1 MIGCDDMDRINSP
14 EIINKK
20 LDVYLSNFTE
30 KDLEE
35 YEEAIFTNKMSK
47 RTRAEL
53 ELNRLREDIIKKPNE
68 YADYFTEIARLTR
81 LLKVAEFD
89 STVLD
94 EVYSSIVRM
103 QLECNSNIRLYSG
116 ISLLKNELPKKYEYP
131 ERRR

>member
-1 MIGCDDMDRINSP
+1 MSLS
-14 EIINKK
+14 EIAEKYDISRQAVLDNVKK
-20 LDVYLSNFTE
+20 GE
-30 KDLEE
+30 KKLEE

-53 ELNRLREDIIKKPNE
+53 ELDRIKNDLLRKPNE
-68 YADYFTEIARLTR
+68 FADYFTEIARLTR

-103 QLECNSNIRLYSG
+103 QLECNSNIRFENNITMMHSKS
-116 ISLLKNELPKKYEYP
+116 INKTP
-131 ERRR
+131 

>member
-1 MIGCDDMDRINSP
+1 MDKINSP

-20 LDVYLSNFTE
+20 LSVYLSNFTE
-30 KDLEE
+30 NDL
-35 YEEAIFTNKMSK
+35 
-47 RTRAEL
+47 
-53 ELNRLREDIIKKPNE
+53 LRKPNE
-68 YADYFTEIARLTR
+68 FADYFTEIARLTR

-116 ISLLKNELPKKYEYP
+116 ISLLKNEVPKKYECP

>member
-53 ELNRLREDIIKKPNE
+53 ELNRLREDIIKKPNQLNNVTNRTLF
-68 YADYFTEIARLTR
+68 YKGDTIL
-81 LLKVAEFD
+81 FD
-89 STVLD
+89 FLGGKSHEVL
-94 EVYSSIVRM
+94 EENGFR
-103 QLECNSNIRLYSG
+103 
-116 ISLLKNELPKKYEYP
+116 
-131 ERRR
+131 

>member
-1 MIGCDDMDRINSP
+1 MIGCDDMDRTNSP

-20 LDVYLSNFTE
+20 LSVYLSNFTE
-30 KDLEE
+30 NDLEE

-53 ELNRLREDIIKKPNE
+53 ELDRIKNDLLRKPNE
-68 YADYFTEIARLTR
+68 FADYFTEIARLTR

-116 ISLLKNELPKKYEYP
+116 ISLLKNEVTKKYEYP

>member
-1 MIGCDDMDRINSP
+1 MDKINSS

-20 LDVYLSNFTE
+20 LDVYLQNFSE
-30 KDLEE
+30 SALEE
-35 YEEAIFTNKMSK
+35 YEDAIFTEKMSK
-47 RTRAEL
+47 KTRAEM
-53 ELNRLREDIIKKPNE
+53 ELNRLREDIIKKPSE
-68 YADYFTEIARLTR
+68 YADYFTEISRLTR

-116 ISLLKNELPKKYEYP
+116 INLLKNEVSKKLEYP